1 MPVSPAPS
9 GSRELSP
16 EIVQKIADRVY
27 ALLLAEAKRE
37 MERSRRKTGMK
48 RKR

>member
-1 MPVSPAPS
+1 MPVNQAPA
-9 GSRELSP
+9 GLSP

-27 ALLLAEAKRE
+27 TLLLAEAKRE
-37 MERSRRKTGMK
+37 LERSRRKAGQK